1 MKGNKLYSTK
11 EMKPAAVE
19 DAADVMSSFEPKKDK
34 FIIEEKRGFYIV
46 RNFEGVRLGKF
57 FTKKDAENFGNKF

>member
-19 DAADVMSSFEPKKDK
+19 DAADVMSSFEPKEDK
-34 FIIEEKRGFYIV
+34 FSVEQKRGFYIV
-46 RNFEGVRLGKF
+46 RNLEGVRLGKF
-57 FTKKDAENFGNKF
+57 LTKKDAENFGNKL